1 MYLRFLHRYRLVET
15 AVDFPESG
23 TTRHVFWVAAGPG
36 CPTGVM
42 SPTCSGGAELRAQT
56 PAGNLRTCSRVP
68 RAAELNGRHA
78 GGMQEG
84 FRESLGWW
92 ERGHGH
98 SVLHTQSNSGCS
110 TPVPG
115 MPTCPGGRCGRWRS
129 TCSDARRFH
138 GDTEQRM
145 P

>member
-1 MYLRFLHRYRLVET
+1 MLGICLRFLHRYSPVEV

-23 TTRHVFWVAAGPG
+23 TTRHGLRVAAGPG

-42 SPTCSGGAELRAQT
+42 SPTCSGGAELRVRT
-56 PAGNLRTCSRVP
+56 LAGNLRTRSQVP
-68 RAAELNGRHA
+68 RAAELKGRRA

-84 FRESLGWW
+84 FRGSLGWW
-92 ERGHGH
+92 ERGHGRAI
-98 SVLHTQSNSGCS
+98 LHTQSNSGCS
-110 TPVPG
+110 ALVLG
-115 MPTCPGGRCGRWRS
+115 MPHGRWRS
-129 TCSDARRFH
+129 ACSDARRFH